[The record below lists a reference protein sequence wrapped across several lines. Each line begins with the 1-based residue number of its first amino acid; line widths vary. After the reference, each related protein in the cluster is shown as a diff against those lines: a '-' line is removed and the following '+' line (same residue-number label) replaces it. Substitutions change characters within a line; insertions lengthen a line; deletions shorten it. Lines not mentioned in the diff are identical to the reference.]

1 MSILTYKE
9 RVVIATLL
17 KEGKNKS
24 YIAETLDVY
33 PSRITY
39 ELKRCPDGEYDA
51 DIAEANA
58 SKNLSKR
65 GRKVALTDRLN
76 NFISIRFK
84 NYHWSFETIAH
95 ILNTAFKTIY
105 NWFEQGLLNLSISDL
120 PEKGIRKKRK
130 AETRGTYTRSSKT
143 IEHRP
148 TEANKRQTIG
158 HFEIDTVLSGK
169 AKAQALA
176 VFVDRKSRFT
186 IIRRLK
192 GRDSNEMYRELTK
205 VCKSL
210 GSNIKSATSDH
221 GKEFAHFKQ
230 IEEDNKVDFYFA
242 HAYSPHER
250 GTNERINR
258 DIRGFIPKGIKFET
272 ITNEELLDITWK
284 LNTRPR
290 KCLNWKTPFQVFYS
304 KYENN
309 F

>member
-1 MSILTYKE
+1 MSILTYRD

-17 KEGKNKS
+17 NEGKNKS
-24 YIAETLDVY
+24 YIAEILDVY

-58 SKNLSKR
+58 SRNLSKR
-65 GRKVALTDRLN
+65 GRKIVLTDKVN
-76 NFISIRFK
+76 NFISTRVK
-84 NYHWSFETIAH
+84 EYHWSFETIAH
-95 ILNTAFKTIY
+95 ILNISFKTIY
-105 NWFEQGLLNLSISDL
+105 NWFDNGLLNLTPSDL
-120 PEKGIRKKRK
+120 PEKGIRKRKK

-143 IEHRP
+143 IEQRP
-148 TEANKRQTIG
+148 VEANERQTIG

-192 GRDSNEMYRELTK
+192 SKDSNEMHQKLTEI
-205 VCKSL
+205 CKSL
-210 GSNIKSATSDH
+210 GPNIKSVTSDH
-221 GKEFAHFKQ
+221 GKEFARFKQ
-230 IEEDNKVDFYFA
+230 IEKDNEIDFYFA

-258 DIRGFIPKGIKFET
+258 DIRSFIPKGIKIET
-272 ITNEELLDITWK
+272 ITDEELSDIACK
-284 LNTRPR
+284 LNARPR
-290 KCLNWKTPFQVFYS
+290 KCLDWKTPFQIFYS
-304 KYENN
+304 EYENN

>member
-76 NFISIRFK
+76 NFISIRVK
-84 NYHWSFETIAH
+84 NYPWSFETIAH

-176 VFVDRKSRFT
+176 VFVDRKS
-186 IIRRLK
+186 
-192 GRDSNEMYRELTK
+192 S
-205 VCKSL
+205 SL
-210 GSNIKSATSDH
+210 L
-221 GKEFAHFKQ
+221 F
-230 IEEDNKVDFYFA
+230 VD
-242 HAYSPHER
+242 
-250 GTNERINR
+250 
-258 DIRGFIPKGIKFET
+258 
-272 ITNEELLDITWK
+272 
-284 LNTRPR
+284 
-290 KCLNWKTPFQVFYS
+290 
-304 KYENN
+304 
-309 F
+309 

>member
-17 KEGKNKS
+17 KKGKNKS

-76 NFISIRFK
+76 NFISIRVK

-176 VFVDRKSRFT
+176 VFVDRKS
-186 IIRRLK
+186 
-192 GRDSNEMYRELTK
+192 S
-205 VCKSL
+205 SL
-210 GSNIKSATSDH
+210 L
-221 GKEFAHFKQ
+221 F
-230 IEEDNKVDFYFA
+230 VD
-242 HAYSPHER
+242 
-250 GTNERINR
+250 
-258 DIRGFIPKGIKFET
+258 
-272 ITNEELLDITWK
+272 
-284 LNTRPR
+284 
-290 KCLNWKTPFQVFYS
+290 
-304 KYENN
+304 
-309 F
+309 